1 MIASPWLSPD
11 IRPDFFSVF
20 PNSAMSFSISGS
32 GTFRWCRTKRSMNT
46 PSNIC
51 WLIRFYRVF
60 SRRKSICCVS
70 SQRGS
75 AGVGAAARSFS
86 RAPRLRAF
94 EAAGDRVRSCAHW
107 RSLAEIVHE
116 AAMTTVGV
124 KAVPDTGDAR
134 ADLRAHLGELAV
146 KLNSGAWGRM
156 LPVLVDAAFR
166 DEEILELQRRSTAE
180 RKAAAMAIA
189 ARGVELGQIRD
200 DVDLVLCGEM
210 LVGPIFTRHLV
221 THLPITE
228 AFLDDPKT
236 ERNLYSICQDSYAA
250 ALESIATKIRD
261 QIVPACMPSC
271 VRDKDRSTPVLD
283 PNCRLI
289 ETNIKGEE
297 KDIPQCTEVNGAWTA
312 GGSSNVCFATLIDK
326 TGKETLSK
334 IDNISDY
341 CNMEGFNLEFV
352 IVRRDGVATPGGT
365 GVEATAPR

>member
-1 MIASPWLSPD
+1 MIEAALD
-11 IRPDFFSVF
+11 LLGD
-20 PNSAMSFSISGS
+20 AGYGGTSIDA
-32 GTFRWCRTKRSMNT
+32 
-46 PSNIC
+46 I
-51 WLIRFYRVF
+51 
-60 SRRKSICCVS
+60 SRRS
-70 SQRGS
+70 
-75 AGVGAAARSFS
+75 GVARTTIY
-86 RAPRLRAF
+86 R
-94 EAAGDRVRSCAHW
+94 HW

-228 AFLDDPKT
+228 AFLDD
-236 ERNLYSICQDSYAA
+236 
-250 ALESIATKIRD
+250 
-261 QIVPACMPSC
+261 
-271 VRDKDRSTPVLD
+271 
-283 PNCRLI
+283 LI
-289 ETNIKGEE
+289 E
-297 KDIPQCTEVNGAWTA
+297 
-312 GGSSNVCFATLIDK
+312 ATFRMI
-326 TGKETLSK
+326 
-334 IDNISDY
+334 
-341 CNMEGFNLEFV
+341 
-352 IVRRDGVATPGGT
+352 GT
-365 GVEATAPR
+365 